1 MLHLIFRRSR
11 VLGGIV
17 LVLVVLAL
25 LFGLLA
31 SRRAGAQSVPSFTFV
46 YLRGA
51 DTIGVEVVT
60 PGANVMTGVQS
71 MRGQPRMEWEQGH
84 QDRVPGRLALR
95 VFAPGAA
102 NDAAPV
108 QQFVFVVRGDSVVI
122 EQMAG
127 GTMQTQSVAAKPGTL
142 VLIGSSV
149 LHISLLANHARA
161 LGKGSL
167 PVLNAAGGQ
176 SLEASV
182 AFTGDTTTFTI
193 AGLPIRTVWRDGVPE
208 EITVAPQGLRV
219 VRAAGP
225 VAPPSSTPVKF
236 DYSAPATAPYTAEA
250 VSIPTPRGYTLA
262 GTLTRPKG
270 AAKVPVVITISGS
283 GPQERDSRLAP
294 VPGYAIFRQV
304 ADTLGRRGIAVLR
317 FDDRGVG
324 ESGGA
329 ATRASATSADFA
341 DDVHAVIAW
350 LRARPDIDGTRVA
363 LAGHSEGGVIAPL
376 VAARDPR
383 VRAVALLAGP
393 GYDGRRIL
401 MYQNELSIRAASGV
415 TESQRDS
422 IRRTVPGALDSIARV
437 NPWYAFFMKTDPAV
451 ALRQIRQP
459 VLVLQGNTDRQ
470 VSAEQADTVG
480 AILRG
485 AGNHGVTVRR
495 FEDTNHLFLP
505 DPSGAPA
512 GYSSL
517 KDVAVRREVL
527 GTLADWMAAAM
538 R

>member
-1 MLHLIFRRSR
+1 VSC
-11 VLGGIV
+11 
-17 LVLVVLAL
+17 
-25 LFGLLA
+25 
-31 SRRAGAQSVPSFTFV
+31 
-46 YLRGA
+46 
-51 DTIGVEVVT
+51 
-60 PGANVMTGVQS
+60 
-71 MRGQPRMEWEQGH
+71 
-84 QDRVPGRLALR
+84 
-95 VFAPGAA
+95 
-102 NDAAPV
+102 
-108 QQFVFVVRGDSVVI
+108 
-122 EQMAG
+122 
-127 GTMQTQSVAAKPGTL
+127 
-142 VLIGSSV
+142 
-149 LHISLLANHARA
+149 
-161 LGKGSL
+161 
-167 PVLNAAGGQ
+167 
-176 SLEASV
+176 
-182 AFTGDTTTFTI
+182 
-193 AGLPIRTVWRDGVPE
+193 
-208 EITVAPQGLRV
+208 
-219 VRAAGP
+219 AAGP
-225 VAPPSSTPVKF
+225 VGSAVKHTGEIRLLGAS
-236 DYSAPATAPYTAEA
+236 DAPYTAEA

-422 IRRTVPGALDSIARV
+422 LRRTVPGALDSIARV
-437 NPWYAFFMKTDPAV
+437 NPWYAFMKTDPPSRCGRSSNRCDPAGQHRPAGV
-451 ALRQIRQP
+451 RQ
-459 VLVLQGNTDRQ
+459 
-470 VSAEQADTVG
+470 QADTVG
-480 AILRG
+480 AIPRGRQSRGDRDASKTRITVFPDKSARPPTALRS
-485 AGNHGVTVRR
+485 RM
-495 FEDTNHLFLP
+495 LP
-505 DPSGAPA
+505 CDARCWHSPA
-512 GYSSL
+512 GWRPPC
-517 KDVAVRREVL
+517 AEVPAPPPACQHS
-527 GTLADWMAAAM
+527 G
-538 R
+538 